1 MLGSPARLPATDRR
15 RPDPAILNPREGE
28 QTVESRQIVTTV
40 HGHYL
45 LELPPEPAGCL
56 VGFHGYGENAE
67 RHLAELRRIPGA
79 AGWALCAVQALH
91 PFYNRHGEVIASWM
105 TRFNREQAIADN
117 VAFVASVVAE
127 VRRELPPGACL
138 VYLGFSQGA
147 AMAYRAAAGGG
158 QPCAGVIVL
167 GGDLPPELA
176 ERDLAGFPPVLLGR
190 GSSEEWYDAAK
201 MEHDVELLRTK
212 GIDIHPLIFDGGHEW
227 TDHFRA
233 AAGRFLLDIR
243 RPAS

>member
-1 MLGSPARLPATDRR
+1 M
-15 RPDPAILNPREGE
+15 
-28 QTVESRQIVTTV
+28 VESRQIATRV

-45 LELPPEPAGCL
+45 LEVPPSPAGCL

-91 PFYNRHGEVIASWM
+91 PFYNRRGEVIASWM
-105 TRFNREQAIADN
+105 TRFNREQAIDDN
-117 VAFVASVVAE
+117 VGYVAAVVADL
-127 VRRELPPGACL
+127 RRELPAGTCL

-147 AMAYRAAAGGG
+147 AMAYRAAAAGGY
-158 QPCAGVIVL
+158 PCRGVIVL

-190 GSSEEWYDAAK
+190 GSSEEWYDAVK
-201 MEHDVELLRTK
+201 MERDVELLRTK
-212 GIDIHPLIFDGGHEW
+212 GVDIHPLIFAGGHEW
-227 TDHFRA
+227 TDEFRA
-233 AAGRFLLDIR
+233 AAARFLCDVR

>member
-1 MLGSPARLPATDRR
+1 M
-15 RPDPAILNPREGE
+15 
-28 QTVESRQIVTTV
+28 VESRQIATRV

-45 LELPPEPAGCL
+45 VEVPPSPAGCL

-91 PFYNRHGEVIASWM
+91 PFYNRQGEVIASWM
-105 TRFNREQAIADN
+105 TRFNRELAIDDN
-117 VAFVASVVAE
+117 VGYVAAVVEE
-127 VRRELPPGACL
+127 VRRELPDGTCV

-147 AMAYRAAAGGG
+147 AMAYRAAAACGH
-158 QPCAGVIVL
+158 PCRGVIVL

-190 GSSEEWYDAAK
+190 GSSEEWYDAVK
-201 MEHDVELLRTK
+201 MERDVELLRTK
-212 GIDIHPLIFDGGHEW
+212 GVDIHPLIFAGGHEW
-227 TDHFRA
+227 TDEFRA
-233 AAGRFLLDIR
+233 AAARFLCDVR

>member
-1 MLGSPARLPATDRR
+1 M
-15 RPDPAILNPREGE
+15 
-28 QTVESRQIVTTV
+28 ESRAITTSV

-45 LELPPEPAGCL
+45 LEVPAAPASPAGCL
-56 VGFHGYGENAE
+56 VGFHGYGENAR

-79 AGWALCAVQALH
+79 AGWALCAIQALH
-91 PFYNRHGEVIASWM
+91 PFYNRQGEVIASWM
-105 TRFNREQAIADN
+105 TRFDREHAIADN
-117 VAFVASVVAE
+117 VGYVSKVVSE
-127 VRRELPPGACL
+127 VRSALPAGTCL

-147 AMAYRAAAGGG
+147 AMAYRAAAGCGH
-158 QPCAGVIVL
+158 PCQGIIVL
-167 GGDLPPELA
+167 GGDVPPEIA
-176 ERDLAGFPPVLLGR
+176 DRDLTSFPPVLLGR

-212 GIDIHPLIFDGGHEW
+212 GVEVQPLIFDGGHEW
-227 TDHFRA
+227 SDPFRA